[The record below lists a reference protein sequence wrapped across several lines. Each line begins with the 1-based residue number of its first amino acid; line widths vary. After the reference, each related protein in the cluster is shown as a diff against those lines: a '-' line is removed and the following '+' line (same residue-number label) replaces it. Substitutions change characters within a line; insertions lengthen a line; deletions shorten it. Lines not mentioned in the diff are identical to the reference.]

1 MMRILIADDHTMFRQ
16 GLATMLGAMPDI
28 VIIAQTGDGQ
38 ETLDMIIRTQPDL
51 AIVDISM
58 PRLTGIE
65 ILREVRLREM
75 KTRLV
80 FLTMHTEP
88 ELAAEAIE
96 SGVSG
101 YLLKENAFEDLVS
114 ALRRVINGDIVISP
128 NLYATT
134 PNIKLPPVSELSS
147 REQEILRHIASGL
160 GNKQIADRLR
170 ISTRTVEAHRAN
182 IMLRLNLHSTA
193 ELVRYAIRRGI
204 AAL

>member
-1 MMRILIADDHTMFRQ
+1 MMRVLIADDHIMFRQ

-58 PRLTGIE
+58 PRLTGME

-80 FLTMHTEP
+80 FLTMHTES
-88 ELAAEAIE
+88 ELADEAIE

-114 ALRRVINGDIVISP
+114 ALHRVINGDIVISP
-128 NLYATT
+128 NLYATNL
-134 PNIKLPPVSELSS
+134 NIKLPPVSELSS

-204 AAL
+204 ATL

>member
-1 MMRILIADDHTMFRQ
+1 MMRVLIADDHTMFRQ

-134 PNIKLPPVSELSS
+134 LNIKLPPVSELSN

>member
-1 MMRILIADDHTMFRQ
+1 MMRVLIADDHTMFRQ

-114 ALRRVINGDIVISP
+114 ALSRVINGDIVISP

-134 PNIKLPPVSELSS
+134 LNIKLPPVSELSN

>member
-1 MMRILIADDHTMFRQ
+1 MMRVLIADDHIMFRQ

-96 SGVSG
+96 FGVSG

-134 PNIKLPPVSELSS
+134 LNIKLPPVSELSN

>member
-1 MMRILIADDHTMFRQ
+1 MKDA
-16 GLATMLGAMPDI
+16 
-28 VIIAQTGDGQ
+28 
-38 ETLDMIIRTQPDL
+38 
-51 AIVDISM
+51 DISM

>member
-1 MMRILIADDHTMFRQ
+1 MMRVLIADDHTMFRQ